1 MLRWP
6 ASFFQPAAVLD
17 NDSRLWIQAVFAWAS
32 RQDVLRQ
39 QIAGAGLVLPIA
51 AHFPGQA
58 STRHGMA
65 ELVFANVCRHAGL
78 EGARFRLADPHGLLD
93 SPLPYTAG
101 GVPPESVPIP
111 YDPRLV
117 TESEALIAHF
127 AREIALRIGATASGP
142 APAHEGNIAHV
153 AELIAVMAGFGVMLA
168 NTAFHVRVNQ
178 CGACRG
184 PAAERDA
191 ALSRDDLVYALALF
205 CRLKG
210 ISPADARRHLKPPLR
225 PVFRRALRE
234 LDRSPDEWAHIR
246 PESTGALPESPA

>member
-1 MLRWP
+1 MLRLLAPFFRP
-6 ASFFQPAAVLD
+6 APVLD
-17 NDSRLWIQAVFAWAS
+17 DDSRRWIQAVFAWAS
-32 RQDVLRQ
+32 RQEVLRPR
-39 QIAGAGLVLPIA
+39 IAGAGLVLPTP

-58 STRHGMA
+58 SSRHGMA
-65 ELVFANVCRHAGL
+65 ELVFGNVCRHAGL
-78 EGARFRLADPHGLLD
+78 EGAPFRLANPDDLLD
-93 SPLPYTAG
+93 SPVPYAG
-101 GVPPESVPIP
+101 AGVPPESVPIP

-127 AREIALRIGATASGP
+127 ARELALRVGATAAEA

-153 AELIAVMAGFGVMLA
+153 AELIAVMLGFGVMLA

-210 ISPADARRHLKPPLR
+210 IPPADARRHLQSPLR

-234 LDRSPDEWAHIR
+234 LDHAPDDWAHIR
-246 PESTGALPESPA
+246 PQSTGATA